1 MILKAKNDDIPKS
14 FPIISFLSPFKNF
27 IEILVNVIM
36 HTSEIKCIA
45 IEKGR
50 HYLEVINLSA

>member
-1 MILKAKNDDIPKS
+1 MLSDDIPKS

-27 IEILVNVIM
+27 IEVLVNVII

-50 HYLEVINLSA
+50 HYLQVIHLSA